1 MFLRTKL
8 GHPPQ
13 FLQQNSGVTPTLVRR
28 FTDFGIEVH
37 RRFTDF
43 GADLPLTY
51 SLVTAEVL
59 PYHCGPSVLY
69 VTSF

>member
-8 GHPPQ
+8 GHPPL

-28 FTDFGIEVH
+28 FTDFGIEAH
-37 RRFTDF
+37 WRFTDF

-51 SLVTAEVL
+51 CLVTAEV
-59 PYHCGPSVLY
+59 
-69 VTSF
+69 

>member
-37 RRFTDF
+37 WRTTDF
-43 GADLPLTY
+43 GAYLPLTY
-51 SLVTAEVL
+51 CLVTAEV
-59 PYHCGPSVLY
+59 
-69 VTSF
+69 